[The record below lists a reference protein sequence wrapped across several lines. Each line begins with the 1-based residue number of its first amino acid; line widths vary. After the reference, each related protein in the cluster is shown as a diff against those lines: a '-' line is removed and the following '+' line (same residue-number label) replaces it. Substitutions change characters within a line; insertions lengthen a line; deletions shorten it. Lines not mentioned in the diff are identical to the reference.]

1 MYLFGFCQ
9 TDSVLNKTAVFANTQ
24 IDTVIKPTSQPKA
37 VSNYPPTP
45 QPKKP
50 ELFNSG
56 FIDFQNSGQMNA
68 SARVFKIYIG
78 EPT

>member
-1 MYLFGFCQ
+1 MKQVLFLCIFLYAWQGNSQ
-9 TDSVLNKTAVFANTQ
+9 SDTIKVILLNNADTLRKIKVQPQVHLNPNTSVH
-24 IDTVIKPTSQPKA
+24 
-37 VSNYPPTP
+37 

-68 SARVFKIYIG
+68 SARVF
-78 EPT
+78 